1 MIPMTL
7 LQEGEC
13 LMRRLSPEEQ
23 KALLEVLLGILA
35 SLIGA
40 TISSVGRLLGEWLLN
55 LFS

>member
-1 MIPMTL
+1 MTL

-13 LMRRLSPEEQ
+13 LMRRLPPEEQ

>member
-1 MIPMTL
+1 MTL